1 MTFQLPINSRRGSR
15 GLFAAITL
23 AVLVSAIAA
32 PAIANDVN
40 TSAGMTLAGGPLAIH
55 GFDPVAY
62 FTQGQARVGQA
73 VFSYKYGEGVYRFV
87 SEENKKK
94 FAAAPQRYA
103 PQYGGYCAYGTA
115 LGAKFDGD
123 PRLFTIVDGKLYF
136 NLNPAIQKKWMED
149 IPGNIAKANRHWTRI
164 RDKAPVDLTD

>member
-1 MTFQLPINSRRGSR
+1 MTFPTAPNYGRRGLR
-15 GLFAAITL
+15 AVIALAA
-23 AVLVSAIAA
+23 LVVAIAA
-32 PAIANDVN
+32 PAMANDVN
-40 TSAGMTLAGGPLAIH
+40 TSTGMTLAGGPLAMH

-62 FTQGQARVGQA
+62 FTQGQPRVGKA
-73 VFSYKYGEGVYRFV
+73 VFSSKYGEGVYRFI

-123 PRLFTIVDGKLYF
+123 PRLFTIVNGKLYF
-136 NLNPAIQKKWMED
+136 NLNPEIQQKWKED